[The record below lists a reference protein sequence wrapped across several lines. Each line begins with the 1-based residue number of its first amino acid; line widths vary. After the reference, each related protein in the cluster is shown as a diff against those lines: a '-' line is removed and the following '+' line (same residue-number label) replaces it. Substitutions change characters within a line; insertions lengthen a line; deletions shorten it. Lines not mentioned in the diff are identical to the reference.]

1 MMCPQMKRPLLL
13 MAVGL
18 LMTAAT
24 AARTES
30 FDSRSGLGTERSR
43 STETTNDDLSFLV
56 TPQTPD
62 VDITS
67 FAGRAQ
73 RCFEEADICI
83 LALTGHPG
91 HPDDAIASL
100 LQQYRRQLL
109 RGRMEL
115 ARARAV
121 RQPVQPAVTLLE
133 RFTAEHLLTLRHL
146 LPHLSPVSQTAVR
159 HTLRFVAQC
168 HQSAQA
174 SLTQQ
179 AAPPPAGSTRNWRPF
194 DSAQGAIPSAVEGRR
209 WR

>member
-1 MMCPQMKRPLLL
+1 MIPVACVRRWLLFGAL
-13 MAVGL
+13 VLA
-18 LMTAAT
+18 AAT
-24 AARTES
+24 AARA
-30 FDSRSGLGTERSR
+30 
-43 STETTNDDLSFLV
+43 ETTNDDLSFLV

-62 VDITS
+62 VDISS

-73 RCFEEADICI
+73 RQFEQADISICA
-83 LALTGHPG
+83 LAG
-91 HPDDAIASL
+91 HPDRPDDVIAEL

-133 RFTAEHLLTLRHL
+133 RFTAEHLLALRHL
-146 LPHLSPVSQTAVR
+146 LPRLSPASQTAVR

-179 AAPPPAGSTRNWRPF
+179 AAPPSGATRNWR
-194 DSAQGAIPSAVEGRR
+194 

>member
-1 MMCPQMKRPLLL
+1 MISASRIHRWLLGAL
-13 MAVGL
+13 VLAS
-18 LMTAAT
+18 AT
-24 AARTES
+24 AARA
-30 FDSRSGLGTERSR
+30 
-43 STETTNDDLSFLV
+43 ETTDANLAFLV
-56 TPQTPD
+56 APQTPD

-100 LQQYRRQLL
+100 LQQYRKQLL

-179 AAPPPAGSTRNWRPF
+179 AAPPPSGATRNWR
-194 DSAQGAIPSAVEGRR
+194 